1 MVCFIYGCIAYVCPK
16 VRVPL
21 ITTAWGKKCFAKKW
35 FIYSEDA
42 VIMVSW
48 GIFKLGYEVMQDQ
61 MIISRSL

>member
-1 MVCFIYGCIAYVCPK
+1 M
-16 VRVPL
+16 PL